1 MSRKQSVRKLLFC
14 STILCAVCLILIIV
28 QFNKTKNYAKKVE
41 EKRENTLEWLQSQKE
56 KDANLYVSLLT
67 NNPYAK
73 VEDKLHCLLEDSFSN
88 IVNIHIKGYTDERVA
103 MLQLQPLFWIE
114 SQLENETINNI
125 DAYRLLLLF
134 CSEEDSED
142 EEFMDIIQEEAY
154 NYLPSPDDEVEMNR
168 LHKILK
174 RLSSFLDSLSE
185 ENEQA
190 GVKPLV
196 HFFIIL
202 KNNLS
207 KE

>member
-88 IVNIHIKGYTDERVA
+88 IVNIHIKGYTDEREA

-125 DAYRLLLLF
+125 
-134 CSEEDSED
+134 
-142 EEFMDIIQEEAY
+142 
-154 NYLPSPDDEVEMNR
+154 
-168 LHKILK
+168 
-174 RLSSFLDSLSE
+174 
-185 ENEQA
+185 
-190 GVKPLV
+190 
-196 HFFIIL
+196 
-202 KNNLS
+202 
-207 KE
+207 